1 MGSNLET
8 WKALERIRKD
18 GRCRSIGVSNF
29 APKHLNELL
38 IKGNDRPVVNQ
49 IELSPFLQ
57 QESISSFC
65 HKENIHLTGYCPL
78 ARGRRLDDPKLCL
91 VAEQTKKTVAQVMI
105 RWALQR
111 GQSVIPKSVRPERI
125 QENANVFE
133 FNLNDEQMKQYLSLF
148 EKYFL
153 KSFTSRLTDYS
164 DPKID
169 VLSTEVLNPKYTIVK
184 SVLLAT
190 DKKPA
195 VNIEWRVYTKNPDK
209 PLIRDLIIEG
219 LSLARTQKEE
229 FASVIETNNGD
240 VTKLFITLKEFAA
253 K

>member
-1 MGSNLET
+1 MKKNFFIIIFLIFGLTQKSFGYSSDPKQFIQEIVDEAKKILIATNTKEVKTTKLSEM
-8 WKALERIRKD
+8 ALRTVD
-18 GRCRSIGVSNF
+18 
-29 APKHLNELL
+29 
-38 IKGNDRPVVNQ
+38 IKGVAYYSLGKYR
-49 IELSPFLQ
+49 
-57 QESISSFC
+57 
-65 HKENIHLTGYCPL
+65 KE
-78 ARGRRLDDPKLCL
+78 
-91 VAEQTKKTVAQVMI
+91 
-105 RWALQR
+105 
-111 GQSVIPKSVRPERI
+111 
-125 QENANVFE
+125 
-133 FNLNDEQMKQYLSLF
+133 LNDEQLKEYLTLF

-164 DPKID
+164 EPKID
-169 VLSTEVLNPKYTIVK
+169 VVSIEVLNPKYTIVK
-184 SVLLAT
+184 SLLLAT

-240 VTKLFITLKEFAA
+240 VTKLFITLEEFVN

>member
-1 MGSNLET
+1 MKKNFFIIIFFILGLTLKSFSYSSDLKQFIQEIVDEVKQVLVET
-8 WKALERIRKD
+8 NSKEYKTKKLSELALKTVDIKGVAYYSLGNYRKT
-18 GRCRSIGVSNF
+18 
-29 APKHLNELL
+29 LNE
-38 IKGNDRPVVNQ
+38 
-49 IELSPFLQ
+49 
-57 QESISSFC
+57 
-65 HKENIHLTGYCPL
+65 
-78 ARGRRLDDPKLCL
+78 
-91 VAEQTKKTVAQVMI
+91 
-105 RWALQR
+105 
-111 GQSVIPKSVRPERI
+111 
-125 QENANVFE
+125 
-133 FNLNDEQMKQYLSLF
+133 EQMKEYLVLF

-184 SVLLAT
+184 SILLAT

-240 VTKLFITLKEFAA
+240 VTKLFITLKEFVA

>member
-1 MGSNLET
+1 MKKIFFITIFLIFSLTQKSYSYSSDPKQFISEIVEEAKGILVESNTKEFKTKKLSEM
-8 WKALERIRKD
+8 ALKTVD
-18 GRCRSIGVSNF
+18 
-29 APKHLNELL
+29 
-38 IKGNDRPVVNQ
+38 IKG
-49 IELSPFLQ
+49 
-57 QESISSFC
+57 
-65 HKENIHLTGYCPL
+65 
-78 ARGRRLDDPKLCL
+78 
-91 VAEQTKKTVAQVMI
+91 VAYYSLGKYRK
-105 RWALQR
+105 
-111 GQSVIPKSVRPERI
+111 G
-125 QENANVFE
+125 
-133 FNLNDEQMKQYLSLF
+133 LNDEQLKEYMSLF

-164 DPKID
+164 DPKIE
-169 VLSTEVLNPKYTIVK
+169 VLSTDVLNAKYTIVK
-184 SVLLAT
+184 SLLLAT

-240 VTKLFITLKEFAA
+240 ITKLFITLKEFVA

>member
-1 MGSNLET
+1 MKKNFFIIIFLIFGLVQKSFAYSSDPKQFIQEVVDEAKQVLVASNSKEYKTKKLSEM
-8 WKALERIRKD
+8 ALQTVDIKGVAYYSLGNYRKE
-18 GRCRSIGVSNF
+18 
-29 APKHLNELL
+29 LNE
-38 IKGNDRPVVNQ
+38 
-49 IELSPFLQ
+49 ELM
-57 QESISSFC
+57 
-65 HKENIHLTGYCPL
+65 KEY
-78 ARGRRLDDPKLCL
+78 L
-91 VAEQTKKTVAQVMI
+91 V
-105 RWALQR
+105 
-111 GQSVIPKSVRPERI
+111 
-125 QENANVFE
+125 
-133 FNLNDEQMKQYLSLF
+133 LF

-169 VLSTEVLNPKYTIVK
+169 VLSIEVLNPKYTIVK
-184 SVLLAT
+184 SILLAT

-195 VNIEWRVYTKNPDK
+195 VNIEWRVYTKNPDN

-240 VTKLFITLKEFAA
+240 ITKLFITLKEFVA

>member
-1 MGSNLET
+1 MIMKKNFFIIIFFIFGLTQESFAYSSDPKQFIQEVVDEAKKVLVET
-8 WKALERIRKD
+8 NTKEFKTAKLSEMALRTVD
-18 GRCRSIGVSNF
+18 
-29 APKHLNELL
+29 
-38 IKGNDRPVVNQ
+38 IKGVAYYSLGNYR
-49 IELSPFLQ
+49 
-57 QESISSFC
+57 
-65 HKENIHLTGYCPL
+65 KE
-78 ARGRRLDDPKLCL
+78 
-91 VAEQTKKTVAQVMI
+91 
-105 RWALQR
+105 
-111 GQSVIPKSVRPERI
+111 
-125 QENANVFE
+125 
-133 FNLNDEQMKQYLSLF
+133 LNDEQLKKYLTLF

-184 SVLLAT
+184 SLLLAT

-240 VTKLFITLKEFAA
+240 VTKLFITLEEFIN

>member
-1 MGSNLET
+1 MKKKFFIIIFFIFGLVQKSFAYSSDPKQFIQEVVDEAKQVLVET
-8 WKALERIRKD
+8 NSKEYKTKKLSEMALQTVDIKGVAYYSLGNYRKE
-18 GRCRSIGVSNF
+18 
-29 APKHLNELL
+29 LNE
-38 IKGNDRPVVNQ
+38 
-49 IELSPFLQ
+49 
-57 QESISSFC
+57 
-65 HKENIHLTGYCPL
+65 
-78 ARGRRLDDPKLCL
+78 
-91 VAEQTKKTVAQVMI
+91 
-105 RWALQR
+105 
-111 GQSVIPKSVRPERI
+111 
-125 QENANVFE
+125 
-133 FNLNDEQMKQYLSLF
+133 EQMKEYLVLF

-169 VLSTEVLNPKYTIVK
+169 VLSTDVLNPKYTIVK
-184 SVLLAT
+184 SILLAT

-240 VTKLFITLKEFAA
+240 VTKLFITLKEFVA

>member
-1 MGSNLET
+1 MKKNFFIIIFFIFGLAQKSFAYSSDPKQFIQEVVDEAKQVLVET
-8 WKALERIRKD
+8 NSKEYKTKKLSEMALQTVDIKGVAYYSLGNYRKE
-18 GRCRSIGVSNF
+18 
-29 APKHLNELL
+29 LNE
-38 IKGNDRPVVNQ
+38 
-49 IELSPFLQ
+49 
-57 QESISSFC
+57 
-65 HKENIHLTGYCPL
+65 
-78 ARGRRLDDPKLCL
+78 
-91 VAEQTKKTVAQVMI
+91 
-105 RWALQR
+105 
-111 GQSVIPKSVRPERI
+111 
-125 QENANVFE
+125 
-133 FNLNDEQMKQYLSLF
+133 EQMKEYLVLF

-169 VLSTEVLNPKYTIVK
+169 VLSTDVLNPKYTIVK
-184 SVLLAT
+184 SILLAT

-240 VTKLFITLKEFAA
+240 VTKLFITLKEFVA

>member
-1 MGSNLET
+1 MIMKKNFFIIIFFIFGLTQESFAYSSDPKQFIQEVVDEAKKVLVET
-8 WKALERIRKD
+8 NTKEFKTTKLSEMALRTVD
-18 GRCRSIGVSNF
+18 
-29 APKHLNELL
+29 
-38 IKGNDRPVVNQ
+38 IKGVAYYSLGHYR
-49 IELSPFLQ
+49 
-57 QESISSFC
+57 
-65 HKENIHLTGYCPL
+65 KE
-78 ARGRRLDDPKLCL
+78 
-91 VAEQTKKTVAQVMI
+91 
-105 RWALQR
+105 
-111 GQSVIPKSVRPERI
+111 
-125 QENANVFE
+125 
-133 FNLNDEQMKQYLSLF
+133 LNDKQLKEYLALF

-164 DPKID
+164 EPKID

-229 FASVIETNNGD
+229 FSSVIESNDGD
-240 VTKLFITLKEFAA
+240 VTKLFITLKEFVA